1 MDACFWLFEPRKF
14 KLSVKSKS
22 EIDATVG
29 LYLPVSVPRAY
40 YVLTYALYQDWQ
52 TTKIEIFMK
61 EKMKR
66 KHAVLH
72 QVSLMRSVML
82 LLFAVLTLFT
92 SCKDEVIGQG
102 EFKSGLLDEQQ
113 LYGQWSLDLDGNHE
127 LNLARVGYT
136 FSQSEVNR
144 NIEAIDLYHLEQNK
158 LNDDGKAWSIVRNY
172 DGFRKNGYTGDMLYM
187 EIGGA
192 VHRWLIK
199 SVSKDSINFLAFFED
214 CAVPLTLY
222 RAGSDC
228 DYAPPIDE
236 SKENIEAIAGR
247 VESLY
252 PSEEENAEE
261 DYSNWMSKLRD
272 DLPVWQIAMPGTHDS
287 STFGI
292 ARYARFAATTQD
304 KDFEEQWKIGVRC
317 FDFRVRNKGN
327 EAKMFHGFIPCEQT
341 FKSAAKRVMMLAA
354 KSKETTFIAINTE
367 DNDMADGGHLKR
379 LVTYCTIGLVEFDT
393 TPLDEE
399 STRKYI
405 YNDLIALEKE
415 VKSELGISSNE
426 PLIIG
431 YNPNLTLKEARG
443 KVIVINRMP
452 EEQGIEANY
461 PFLGCEV
468 IGSFSG
474 VKDIVEKVRKPDGT
488 EELVTH
494 KDAID
499 ISDLYHPE
507 DFETHDA
514 FLQRK
519 WDEEVVYAR
528 KGYMRRT
535 THSGPMLYYNSS
547 SASFED
553 RLLVY
558 SETWGANTHIPNYP
572 EVAERLYSNVADM
585 FSKNRVCGIIPM
597 DFAGT
602 NKYNRISTSKLLAVA
617 VPLIGEVLAPDP
629 LARMAVFAAI
639 EAVQACCKFD
649 VNGGKL
655 AQQVVKLSEL
665 NIPVDSVR
673 IYPRIISDATVG
685 VQYPI
690 SINIYP
696 ADATER
702 TIKSLSSSNN
712 AVAEAKLNGEKGE
725 LSVKKYGNARLTVQT
740 QKGHRHS
747 IYVVAPKGK
756 MQAVDLGLSVL
767 WADRNI
773 GAAMPECDGYYYTW
787 GDIDESLHNYVPG
800 EYKFGSSWESYYKY
814 SANDNIRTLQNGD
827 DPVYVSLGNGWRMP
841 TKAEVEELL
850 SKKNGA
856 EWEKY
861 ERNGVKGYV
870 VSRNGNSIFLPAY
883 GYMMGYDLYQDQPGE
898 GYFWTRDIFKTA
910 AWKWEQ
916 ANCLYIRN
924 SEDPFYGVMNNQRY
938 HGITI
943 RPVKDR

>member
-1 MDACFWLFEPRKF
+1 
-14 KLSVKSKS
+14 
-22 EIDATVG
+22 
-29 LYLPVSVPRAY
+29 
-40 YVLTYALYQDWQ
+40 
-52 TTKIEIFMK
+52 MK
-61 EKMKR
+61 EKVKL
-66 KHAVLH
+66 KHVVLH

-92 SCKDEVIGQG
+92 SCKDEVIVKG

-113 LYGQWSLDLDGNHE
+113 LYGQWSLDLDGNHS
-127 LNLARVGYT
+127 LNMARIGYT
-136 FSQSEVNR
+136 FAPDEMKREVEVINME
-144 NIEAIDLYHLEQNK
+144 NVGLET
-158 LNDDGKAWSIVRNY
+158 LNDKSSNWEIIRNY
-172 DGFRKNGYTGDMLYM
+172 EGFSNYGYTGDVLRM
-187 EIGGA
+187 EIDGQD
-192 VHRWLIK
+192 HKWLIM
-199 SVSKDSINFLAFFED
+199 SVSKDSINFLTFLDKLPA
-214 CAVPLTLY
+214 PLTLY
-222 RAGSDC
+222 RTGSKADC
-228 DYAPPIDE
+228 APPIGGRKE
-236 SKENIEAIAGR
+236 SIEATLAKL
-247 VESLY
+247 ESLF
-252 PSEEENAEE
+252 PSSEDEGKEE
-261 DYSNWMSKLRD
+261 DHSQWMANLRD
-272 DLPVWQIAMPGTHDS
+272 DLPVWQIAVPGTHDS
-287 STFGI
+287 STFGVG
-292 ARYARFAATTQD
+292 RYVEFAAATQE
-304 KDFEEQWKIGVRC
+304 KNFEEQWKAGVRC
-317 FDFRVRNKGN
+317 FDMRVRSRKGKA
-327 EAKMFHGFIPCEQT
+327 EMFHGFIHCGQT
-341 FKSAAKRVMMLAA
+341 FKEAAKKVMTLAV
-354 KSKETTFIAINTE
+354 KNKEFAYLCINTE
-367 DNDMADGGHLKR
+367 SNDMEGKGDLR
-379 LVTYCTIGLVEFDT
+379 RFLLYCTYGAVNFDT
-393 TPLDEE
+393 TPLDEAL
-399 STRKYI
+399 TRKHVYE
-405 YNDLIALEKE
+405 DLVALEKE

-431 YNPNLTLKEARG
+431 YNPELTLKEARG
-443 KVIVINRMP
+443 KVIVINRMDSK
-452 EEQGIEANY
+452 QGIEVNH
-461 PFLGCEV
+461 PFIGCEV
-468 IGSFSG
+468 IGDFSG
-474 VKDIVEKVRKPDGT
+474 VKDIIEKVRKADGT
-488 EELVTH
+488 EVLVTH

-499 ISDLYHPE
+499 ISDLYTPKDYESHE
-507 DFETHDA
+507 A
-514 FLQRK
+514 FLRRK

-547 SASFED
+547 SASFQD
-553 RLLVY
+553 RLLIF
-558 SETWGANTHIPNYP
+558 SETWGVNTQIPNYP
-572 EVAERLYSNVADM
+572 EVAEHLYSDVADL
-585 FSKNRVCGIIPM
+585 FSTNRICGIVPM

-602 NKYNRISTSKLLAVA
+602 HSYNRISTAKLVT
-617 VPLIGEVLAPDP
+617 ILAPFIVSTVHPDP
-629 LARMAVFAAI
+629 IAKGALFATI
-639 EAVQACCKFD
+639 EAARLCCKFT
-649 VNGGKL
+649 VNGDKL
-655 AQQVVKLSEL
+655 LGQVLKMSEL
-665 NIPVDSVR
+665 SIPVDSVR
-673 IYPRIISDATVG
+673 INPRIIADAKVG
-685 VQYPI
+685 ANYPI
-690 SINIYP
+690 GISFYP

-702 TIKSLSSSNN
+702 AIKSLLSSNN

-725 LSVKKYGNARLTVQT
+725 LNVKKYGNARLTVQT

-814 SANDNIRTLQNGD
+814 SANDNIGTLQNGD

-850 SKKNGA
+850 NKMNGA

-861 ERNGVKGYV
+861 ERNGVKGYA